1 MPNAEIKLSE
11 DDGINPR
18 YICKSYYLPQHS
30 PNMHHATA
38 HIKRAI
44 KKADE
49 TAPRNP
55 QSSHDVPSEH
65 PDPGDSVASDYTLLL
80 DETPLEERR
89 QPDVSNHVSEFEGD
103 NPSSSLSQRIK
114 LTFSTVSLL
123 LVSSGLLHALFF
135 GNERFES
142 LLNTPIPLYHV
153 MPIVFL
159 AFLTG
164 RVFEVFIGSNRHVI
178 YAPASSEDVNIQI
191 PHENNSFHS
200 KKFNQ
205 RGFSSSM
212 QPHRECKHEEIS
224 YRRQLISKVFRGK
237 QKVKEYTHKL
247 PSPTKALFSKLSLG
261 DLEDKII
268 HGPNAISFSN
278 DLMGH
283 LLTYPDFSKCRAVLG
298 THLEAAASG
307 EDSHTVTSPKTS
319 LKESLNGSQIDTAI
333 GHVKLRNSQDTSFQ
347 EEGFDSIVDPL
358 CRLRGM
364 DLFLADY
371 PEEQIWKQP
380 VLIE

>member
-1 MPNAEIKLSE
+1 
-11 DDGINPR
+11 
-18 YICKSYYLPQHS
+18 
-30 PNMHHATA
+30 
-38 HIKRAI
+38 
-44 KKADE
+44 
-49 TAPRNP
+49 
-55 QSSHDVPSEH
+55 
-65 PDPGDSVASDYTLLL
+65 
-80 DETPLEERR
+80 
-89 QPDVSNHVSEFEGD
+89 
-103 NPSSSLSQRIK
+103 
-114 LTFSTVSLL
+114 
-123 LVSSGLLHALFF
+123 
-135 GNERFES
+135 
-142 LLNTPIPLYHV
+142 
-153 MPIVFL
+153 
-159 AFLTG
+159 
-164 RVFEVFIGSNRHVI
+164 
-178 YAPASSEDVNIQI
+178 
-191 PHENNSFHS
+191 
-200 KKFNQ
+200 
-205 RGFSSSM
+205 M

-319 LKESLNGSQIDTAI
+319 LKESLNGSQIDTTI
-333 GHVKLRNSQDTSFQ
+333 GHAKLRNSQDTSFQ